1 MTISLAN
8 REILNKMNILID
20 CYDWS
25 HRQNTKPFIEEY
37 LKSTFS
43 LFGIHLRDIE
53 VVYRSNVDIEVFI
66 YTDFQN
72 YLFNIKG
79 IRTEDGIKYNL
90 VQKNTEA

>member
-8 REILNKMNILID
+8 QEILNKMNTLID

-25 HRQNTKPFIEEY
+25 YRKNTKHFVEEY
-37 LKSTFS
+37 LKSTFN

-53 VVYRSNVDIEVFI
+53 VNYRSNVDIEVFI

-79 IRTEDGIKYNL
+79 MRTEDGLKYKL

>member
-8 REILNKMNILID
+8 NEILSKMNTLVEY
-20 CYDWS
+20 YDWS
-25 HRQNTKPFIEEY
+25 YRKNTKPFIQEY

-43 LFGIHLRDIE
+43 LYGIHLRDVE
-53 VVYRSNVDIEVFI
+53 VKYRSNVDIEVFI

-72 YLFNIKG
+72 YLFNVKG
-79 IRTEDGIKYNL
+79 YRAEDGLKYKL